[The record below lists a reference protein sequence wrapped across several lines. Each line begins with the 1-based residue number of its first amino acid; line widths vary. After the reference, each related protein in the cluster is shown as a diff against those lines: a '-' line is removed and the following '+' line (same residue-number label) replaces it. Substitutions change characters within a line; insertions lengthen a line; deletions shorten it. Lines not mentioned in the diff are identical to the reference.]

1 MTATNMEERKVLEA
15 EFHDLLRDPALQE
28 NPELFAKLTSNKK
41 WYSVARK
48 SQEYAKEY
56 LRKHSRGAKALDYAC
71 GDGML
76 TMQMAED
83 GADAIGIDIAPVS
96 VSNAAKE
103 AARRGIAAKFAVM
116 DCENLEFADN
126 TFDLINVSGVLHHLD
141 VNRAYS
147 EMARVLKPTGT
158 VFCVEALRHNPV
170 FHAYRM
176 LTPHLR
182 TAYEARHILRRKDVL
197 ASREHFGRVEWRF
210 FHLASLMAIPFRK
223 TPVFEPVL
231 SALEAVDSALLKV
244 TPIRWWAWQIAFVL
258 SKPKA
263 K

>member
-1 MTATNMEERKVLEA
+1 MAPTNSEARKVLEA
-15 EFHDLLRDPALQE
+15 EFHDLLRDPALRE

-56 LRKHSRGAKALDYAC
+56 LRNHSRGAKALDYAC
-71 GDGML
+71 GDGLL
-76 TMQMAED
+76 TMQMAGD
-83 GADAIGIDIAPVS
+83 GAEAFGIDISPVS
-96 VSNAAKE
+96 VSNATKE
-103 AARRGIAAKFAVM
+103 AARRGISTNFAVM
-116 DCENLEFADN
+116 DCENLEFPDS

-158 VFCVEALRHNPV
+158 VLCVEALRHNPL

-182 TAYEARHILRRKDVL
+182 TSYEARHILRRKDVL
-197 ASREHFGRVEWRF
+197 AARKQFGGLEWRF
-210 FHLASLMAIPFRK
+210 FHLASLMAVPFRK
-223 TPVFEPVL
+223 TRAFEPML
-231 SALEAVDSALLKV
+231 SALETVDSALLKV
-244 TPIRWWAWQIAFVL
+244 TPIRWWAWQVAFVL

-263 K
+263 R